1 MSCCFEGTGWCSR
14 LILISVG
21 ARGVGCR
28 VIAAAELGDKFNIND
43 SFCLIY
49 LSAVM
54 TLQVTEVIVT
64 GTPE

>member
-1 MSCCFEGTGWCSR
+1 MFLFNID
-14 LILISVG
+14 LILG

-28 VIAAAELGDKFNIND
+28 VIAAAELGDKFNISD
-43 SFCLIY
+43 FFFLIY

>member
-1 MSCCFEGTGWCSR
+1 M
-14 LILISVG
+14 ISTSKG

-43 SFCLIY
+43 FLFLIY